1 MKPKVKTWF
10 NQIESG
16 MITSNTTKILNYIM
30 NHNGCTILNMRRDLL
45 CSHQTMTAIIS
56 ILMDEGLVKA
66 IGEIEVDG
74 SHYSKFCYLFSDVD
88 RIKQI
93 EKRKEEKFYRFILS
107 MDEYLDKLD
116 IIQEHL
122 DKLKLEDLNQYTHT
136 HESNELESTGEGNI
150 QGSLF

>member
-93 EKRKEEKFYRFILS
+93 EKKECSPFFTLRGK
-107 MDEYLDKLD
+107 K
-116 IIQEHL
+116 
-122 DKLKLEDLNQYTHT
+122 
-136 HESNELESTGEGNI
+136 STTMLLPLIASCEAHKVYVLPKY
-150 QGSLF
+150 SSTL